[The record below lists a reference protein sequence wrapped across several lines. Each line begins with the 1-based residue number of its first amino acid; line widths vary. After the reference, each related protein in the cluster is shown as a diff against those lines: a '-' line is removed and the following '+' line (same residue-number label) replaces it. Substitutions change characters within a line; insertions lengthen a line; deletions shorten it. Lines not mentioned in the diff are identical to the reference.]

1 MKHIEAVIRK
11 ERLDLVLQ
19 ALDSIDITGITATE
33 VSGHGKEKGYK
44 DYYGR
49 RFFGD
54 RNLVQPKFIPKVK
67 IEIYTDDKDVEPILK
82 VIRSRAFT
90 GHHGDGKIFVSSQ
103 IEKVIR
109 IRTGETDKLAV

>member
-1 MKHIEAVIRK
+1 MKRIEAVIRK
-11 ERLDLVLQ
+11 ERLDTVIQ
-19 ALDSIDITGITATE
+19 ALDNIGITGITATE

-54 RNLVQPKFIPKVK
+54 HNLVQPKFNPKIK

-82 VIRSRAFT
+82 VIRSKAST

-103 IEKVIR
+103 IAKVIR
-109 IRTGETDKLAV
+109 IRTGEADKLAV